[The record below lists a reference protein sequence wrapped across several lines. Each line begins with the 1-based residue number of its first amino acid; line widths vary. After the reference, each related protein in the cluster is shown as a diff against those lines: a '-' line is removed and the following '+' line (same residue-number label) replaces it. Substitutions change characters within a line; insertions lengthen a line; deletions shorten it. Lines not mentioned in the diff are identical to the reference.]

1 MGGGESTAEKYAK
14 FGAGEYTSSDF
25 ESYVDSRPDLAAAWS
40 KIESDPTAWDS
51 KYWIDKGATSK
62 AAFGRAHAAEDAEL
76 YAGTY
81 GDAGDTK
88 VLPGTDAYDSYF
100 GDGSGT
106 YFDEFIARPSGD
118 SGGGGGGSSA
128 PYAANPFFPQLVPE
142 YTPQG
147 LLDWS
152 AYMPAGGLFGHE
164 QYQPWTNPNAIP
176 ENLFYY
182 QPPTIHAGG
191 GISGGGYSGV
201 PSRVPSG
208 VSSGVPSGVPSGGS
222 SGSVSYTPVGNISAG
237 SSSSD
242 GDVYTPFMGDA
253 PVLGTQGK
261 DTGHTLEELVI
272 MSDPSTSVVPTTFPV
287 LNATSELQAEM
298 ANQII
303 NQHVTQGLIDYKP
316 ELAAD
321 FATVGLG
328 GDYQYDQAQARIEQA
343 ALDLLKA
350 QPKAILG
357 GNLSTGSPVSMIWS
371 GRQAANREGSASA
384 DRGAGPGDTSSGGR
398 AGR

>member
-25 ESYVDSRPDLAAAWS
+25 ESYVDSRPDLAVAWS

-88 VLPGTDAYDSYF
+88 VLPGTGAYDSYF

-164 QYQPWTNPNAIP
+164 QYQPWANPNAIP

-191 GISGGGYSGV
+191 GISGGG
-201 PSRVPSG
+201 
-208 VSSGVPSGVPSGGS
+208 SSGGYSGGS
-222 SGSVSYTPVGNISAG
+222 SGSVSYTPVGNISTG
-237 SSSSD
+237 SSSDSD
-242 GDVYTPFMGDA
+242 AVFTPFMADA

-272 MSDPSTSVVPTTFPV
+272 MSDPSTSAVPTTSPV
-287 LNATSELQAEM
+287 LNVPSQLQAER

-321 FATVGLG
+321 FATVDLG
-328 GDYQYDQAQARIEQA
+328 GNYQYDQAQARIEQA

-357 GNLSTGSPVSMIWS
+357 GNLSTGSPVSMILS

-384 DRGAGPGDTSSGGR
+384 DQHGGPTGTPAGGR
-398 AGR
+398 QGR

>member
-14 FGAGEYTSSDF
+14 FGAGEYSSSDF
-25 ESYVDSRPDLAAAWS
+25 ERYVDSRGDLAAAWA

-62 AAFGRAHAAEDAEL
+62 SAFGRAHAAEDAEL

-88 VLPGTDAYDSYF
+88 VLPGTGAYDSYF

-164 QYQPWTNPNAIP
+164 QYQPWANPNAIP

-191 GISGGGYSGV
+191 GISGGG
-201 PSRVPSG
+201 
-208 VSSGVPSGVPSGGS
+208 SSGGYSGGS
-222 SGSVSYTPVGNISAG
+222 SGSVSYTPVGNISTG
-237 SSSSD
+237 SSSDSD
-242 GDVYTPFMGDA
+242 AVFTPFMADA
-253 PVLGTQGK
+253 PVGGTQGK

-272 MSDPSTSVVPTTFPV
+272 MSDPSTSAVPTTSPV
-287 LNATSELQAEM
+287 LNVPSQLQAER

-321 FATVGLG
+321 FATVDLG
-328 GDYQYDQAQARIEQA
+328 GNYQYDQAQARIEQA

-357 GNLSTGSPVSMIWS
+357 GNLSTGSPVSMIWNS
-371 GRQAANREGSASA
+371 AIPTTASMVGGTGNSYVAQDAHLAN
-384 DRGAGPGDTSSGGR
+384 PGGR
-398 AGR
+398 

>member
-88 VLPGTDAYDSYF
+88 VLPGTGAYDSYF

-191 GISGGGYSGV
+191 GISGGG
-201 PSRVPSG
+201 
-208 VSSGVPSGVPSGGS
+208 SSGGYSGGS
-222 SGSVSYTPVGNISAG
+222 SGSVSYTPVGNISTG
-237 SSSSD
+237 SSSDSD
-242 GDVYTPFMGDA
+242 AVFTPFMADA
-253 PVLGTQGK
+253 PVLGTQGE

-272 MSDPSTSVVPTTFPV
+272 MSDPSTSVVPTTSPV
-287 LNATSELQAEM
+287 LNVPSELQAER

-321 FATVGLG
+321 FATVDLG

-357 GNLSTGSPVSMIWS
+357 GNLSTGSPVSMIW
-371 GRQAANREGSASA
+371 NSAIPTTASMPGGT
-384 DRGAGPGDTSSGGR
+384 GASYVAQDAHIAVPSR
-398 AGR
+398 